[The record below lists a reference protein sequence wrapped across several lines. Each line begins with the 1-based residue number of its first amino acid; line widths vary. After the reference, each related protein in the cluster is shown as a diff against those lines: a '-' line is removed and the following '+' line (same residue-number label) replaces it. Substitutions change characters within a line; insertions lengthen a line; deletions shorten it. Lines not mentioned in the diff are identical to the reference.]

1 MNDAKT
7 RGGRLQLAIIALVF
21 FGPLIFATWMYQAG
35 RLTPT
40 GMSNS
45 GALLDP
51 VISLGDALPGS
62 SITSIADGRWLMLH
76 ANTAECA
83 ESCRDA
89 LVRLRQTRLMLGK
102 EMDRVVRVFLHG
114 DSPPD
119 RVFLEGEHPGLI
131 IINDKAL
138 ARLLEDNRPKQL
150 MPGGI
155 YLIDPLS
162 NLVMYFPPDL
172 NPREMVDDL
181 KHLLRL
187 SRIG

>member
-1 MNDAKT
+1 MNDAKSK
-7 RGGRLQLAIIALVF
+7 GGRLQLAVIALVF
-21 FGPLIFATWMYQAG
+21 FGPLIIAAWMYQTG
-35 RLTPT
+35 RLTPA
-40 GMSNS
+40 GMSNN

-51 VISLGDALPGS
+51 VVSLGDALQGS
-62 SITSIADGRWLMLH
+62 PITTIADGRWIMLY
-76 ANTAECA
+76 ANPTECA
-83 ESCRDA
+83 ESCRNE
-89 LVRLRQTRLMLGK
+89 LIRLRQTRLMLGK
-102 EMDRVVRVFLHG
+102 EMDRVARVFLHG

-119 RVFLEGEHPGLI
+119 RVFLEGEHPGLKT
-131 IINDKAL
+131 INDKAL

-155 YLIDPLS
+155 YLVDPLS

-172 NPREMVDDL
+172 NPREVVDDL